1 MNAQQPAE
9 GGPVNHAMLYIED
22 DDNNISLVEAL
33 LRRRPH
39 IELQVA
45 MNGRDGVQAA
55 IDNRPD
61 LILLDNR
68 LPDATGSEILRKLT
82 STSATAAIPV
92 VVLSS
97 DVDELIDQL
106 LANGAAE
113 AVPKPFDI
121 HLFMAMID
129 RYFPATGTLASG
141 RRLLLAPPAPPAE
154 HLAVLHVRGP
164 RLVDRVGVVDRRAL
178 RRLQPPGLFPVQ
190 VAADIADRDRRD
202 LVGLDE
208 PQVAGPGNDPHVPGG
223 ALVALPQFVLDVP
236 VHPAAVAD
244 PHHDALEHVDLRHLE
259 HVLKHTE
266 LLAVPGHHRNPERNT
281 AVGNNELVLV
291 HLTSRSSG
299 PKASPPKLA
308 APRQ

>member
-1 MNAQQPAE
+1 
-9 GGPVNHAMLYIED
+9 VNHAVLYIED

-39 IELQVA
+39 IELRVA

-55 IDNRPD
+55 IDNQPG

-68 LPDATGSEILRKLT
+68 LPDATGSEILKELG
-82 STSATAAIPV
+82 SMSATAAIPV

-97 DVDELIDQL
+97 DPDELIDQL

-121 HLFMAMID
+121 HQFMAMID
-129 RYFPATGTLASG
+129 RYFPATRTLRLAS
-141 RRLLLAPPAPPAE
+141 PAPPAE
-154 HLAVLHVRGP
+154 HLAVPHVRGP
-164 RLVDRVGVVDRRAL
+164 GLVDRVGVVDRRAL
-178 RRLQPPGLFPVQ
+178 RRLQPPDLFPVQ
-190 VAADIADRDRRD
+190 VAADITDRDRRD

-208 PQVAGPGNDPHVPGG
+208 PQVARPGNDPHVPGG
-223 ALVALPQFVLDVP
+223 GPVALPQFVLYVP

-259 HVLKHTE
+259 DVLKHAE
-266 LLAVPGHHRNPERNT
+266 LFPVPGHHRDPERNT
-281 AVGNNELVLV
+281 AVGNRELVLV
-291 HLTSRSSG
+291 HLTSPSSG
-299 PKASPPKLA
+299 HKASSPKLA

>member
-1 MNAQQPAE
+1 MSAQE
-9 GGPVNHAMLYIED
+9 GGPMNHAVLYIED

-55 IDNRPD
+55 IDNQPG

-68 LPDATGSEILRKLT
+68 LPDATGSEILQELG

-97 DVDELIDQL
+97 DPDELIDQL

-129 RYFPATGTLASG
+129 RYLPAIGT
-141 RRLLLAPPAPPAE
+141 LLLASPAPPAE
-154 HLAVLHVRGP
+154 HLTVLHVRGP
-164 RLVDRVGVVDRRAL
+164 GLVDRVGVVDRRAL
-178 RRLQPPGLFPVQ
+178 RRLQPPDLFPVQ
-190 VAADIADRDRRD
+190 IAADIADRDRRD

-208 PQVAGPGNDPHVPGG
+208 PQVARPGNDPHVPGG

-244 PHHDALEHVDLRHLE
+244 PHHDALEYVDLRHLE
-259 HVLKHTE
+259 DVLKHAE
-266 LLAVPGHHRNPERNT
+266 LFPVPGHHRDPERNT

-299 PKASPPKLA
+299 HKASPPKLA
-308 APRQ
+308 APRP